1 MFTLPQL
8 TLSPFIISDAVG
20 DFKNETDG
28 NILSFFSLGSKNY
41 IVTYQN
47 QNNEIQVTR
56 QISGLCLSH
65 PTDIEPELYE
75 NFLHDYAKNIFAS
88 KPLTQLKKK
97 LDFAKMSVTIKN
109 CSYLVSNN
117 VSKKRY
123 VNKSS
128 SELQTYPYGFKE

>member
-1 MFTLPQL
+1 MKTRIMKFKSLAKLVACACHIQQI
-8 TLSPFIISDAVG
+8 LSPNCN
-20 DFKNETDG
+20 K
-28 NILSFFSLGSKNY
+28 
-41 IVTYQN
+41 
-47 QNNEIQVTR
+47 
-56 QISGLCLSH
+56 
-65 PTDIEPELYE
+65 

-88 KPLTQLKKK
+88 KSLTQRKKK
-97 LDFAKMSVTIKN
+97 LDFAKMSVTIQN

>member
-28 NILSFFSLGSKNY
+28 NILSFFSLGPKNY
-41 IVTYQN
+41 IVTYEN

-56 QISGLCLSH
+56 KISGLCLSH

-88 KPLTQLKKK
+88 KSLTQLKKK
-97 LDFAKMSVTIKN
+97 LDFAKMSVTIQN